1 MAMTWRSRLA
11 EVKRDTFALYLASRD
26 PRVGWPAKLLGAFV
40 LAYALSP
47 LDLIPDFIPVLG
59 YLDDAILIPLGLVL
73 FRKMIPPGVF
83 EEHRA
88 AATLRLS
95 GGIGSRV
102 AAATIIIIWVA
113 LAALAAIVI
122 LR

>member
-1 MAMTWRSRLA
+1 MKWRSRLDDA
-11 EVKRDTFALYLASRD
+11 KRDTFALYLASRD
-26 PRVGWPAKLLGAFV
+26 PRVGWPAKLFGMFV

-47 LDLIPDFIPVLG
+47 IDLLPDFIPVLG

-88 AATLRLS
+88 TATERLH
-95 GGIGSRV
+95 GGVGGWI
-102 AAATIIIIWVA
+102 AAATVVLLWAILA
-113 LAALAAIVI
+113 LLVVFV
-122 LR
+122 LVR